1 MLNYIFSYCYAIGN
15 EIILSDKKFNNKI
28 YQMFEKILSE
38 LKTKYKNLGLSE
50 TILKAKAKQIEKAVK
65 TEEEITDAVAAVE
78 EDLAIIQS
86 ITDQNRTLAKKI
98 EEIEKGKGANPE
110 PNPNPEP
117 QPNPNPTGEPE
128 PAWAK
133 ALREQMEKQN
143 ELITGIQQKE
153 IAQTNA
159 QKLQSKLDEL
169 KVSKSIQALIP
180 SNLTFE
186 NDEAIEAYASEMKVK
201 SDAIAQ
207 EFGNAALGGMTK
219 PTLFSATVK
228 EGEVSPEVQAI
239 IDSKKS

>member
-1 MLNYIFSYCYAIGN
+1 
-15 EIILSDKKFNNKI
+15 
-28 YQMFEKILSE
+28 MFEKILSE

-50 TILKAKAKQIEKAVK
+50 TILKVMAETLAKTVE
-65 TEEEITDAVAAVE
+65 TEEQITDAVAGVE
-78 EDLAIIQS
+78 GQMKIYQSFEDR
-86 ITDQNRTLAKKI
+86 NRTLAKKL
-98 EEIEKGKGANPE
+98 EEVEKGKGANPE

-117 QPNPNPTGEPE
+117 SNPEPTKPTGEPE

-186 NDEAIEAYASEMKVK
+186 NDEAIEAYANEMKVK

>member
-1 MLNYIFSYCYAIGN
+1 
-15 EIILSDKKFNNKI
+15 
-28 YQMFEKILSE
+28 MFEKILSE

-50 TILKAKAKQIEKAVK
+50 TILKVTAETLAKTVE
-65 TEEEITDAVAAVE
+65 TEEQITDAVAGVE
-78 EDLAIIQS
+78 GQMKIYQS
-86 ITDQNRTLAKKI
+86 FADQNRTLQTEITNLKKSSEGKK
-98 EEIEKGKGANPE
+98 EEKSENKEGEEKKE
-110 PNPNPEP
+110 S
-117 QPNPNPTGEPE
+117 GEPE

>member
-1 MLNYIFSYCYAIGN
+1 
-15 EIILSDKKFNNKI
+15 
-28 YQMFEKILSE
+28 MFEKILSE

-117 QPNPNPTGEPE
+117 QNPNPTGEPE

-133 ALREQMEKQN
+133 ALREQIEKQN
-143 ELITGIQQKE
+143 ELITRIQQKE

>member
-1 MLNYIFSYCYAIGN
+1 M
-15 EIILSDKKFNNKI
+15 SDKKFNNKI

-50 TILKAKAKQIEKAVK
+50 TILKVMAETLAKTVE
-65 TEEEITDAVAAVE
+65 TEEQITDAVAGVE
-78 EDLAIIQS
+78 GQMKIYQS
-86 ITDQNRTLAKKI
+86 FADQNRTLQTEITNLKKSS
-98 EEIEKGKGANPE
+98 EGKKEGEIEKKEGEEKKESGEVPE
-110 PNPNPEP
+110 
-117 QPNPNPTGEPE
+117 
-128 PAWAK
+128 WAK
-133 ALREQMEKQN
+133 GFTESIKTLTESLTA
-143 ELITGIQQKE
+143 IQQEK
-153 IAQTNA
+153 AQQTND

-207 EFGNAALGGMTK
+207 EFGNAALGGMSK

>member
-1 MLNYIFSYCYAIGN
+1 
-15 EIILSDKKFNNKI
+15 
-28 YQMFEKILSE
+28 MFEKILSE

-50 TILKAKAKQIEKAVK
+50 TILKVMAETLAKTVE
-65 TEEEITDAVAAVE
+65 TEEQITDAVAGVE
-78 EDLAIIQS
+78 GQMKIYQS
-86 ITDQNRTLAKKI
+86 FADQNRTLAKKL

-186 NDEAIEAYASEMKVK
+186 NDEAIEAYANEMKVK

-219 PTLFSATVK
+219 PTLFGATVK
-228 EGEVSPEVQAI
+228 EGEVSPEVKAR
-239 IDSKKS
+239 IDAKNKTDNE

>member
-1 MLNYIFSYCYAIGN
+1 
-15 EIILSDKKFNNKI
+15 
-28 YQMFEKILSE
+28 MFEKILSE

-50 TILKAKAKQIEKAVK
+50 TILKVMAETLAKTVE
-65 TEEEITDAVAAVE
+65 TEEQITDAVAGVE
-78 EDLAIIQS
+78 GQMKIYQS
-86 ITDQNRTLAKKI
+86 FADQNRTLQTEITNLKKSSEGKK
-98 EEIEKGKGANPE
+98 EEKSENKEGEEKRESGD
-110 PNPNPEP
+110 
-117 QPNPNPTGEPE
+117 QE

-180 SNLTFE
+180 ANLTFE

-219 PTLFSATVK
+219 PTLFSATIK

>member
-1 MLNYIFSYCYAIGN
+1 
-15 EIILSDKKFNNKI
+15 
-28 YQMFEKILSE
+28 
-38 LKTKYKNLGLSE
+38 
-50 TILKAKAKQIEKAVK
+50 
-65 TEEEITDAVAAVE
+65 
-78 EDLAIIQS
+78 
-86 ITDQNRTLAKKI
+86 
-98 EEIEKGKGANPE
+98 
-110 PNPNPEP
+110 
-117 QPNPNPTGEPE
+117 
-128 PAWAK
+128 
-133 ALREQMEKQN
+133 MEKQN

-186 NDEAIEAYASEMKVK
+186 NDEAIEAYANEMKVK

-228 EGEVSPEVQAI
+228 EGEVSPEVKAR
-239 IDSKKS
+239 IDAKNKTDNE